1 MSKELELIAGV
12 GAMALLD
19 ALRKD
24 EKNWTS
30 ERDWAIVTAREHF
43 DHVVSVLAASGH
55 TIVAHSEIREMIG
68 PSREVDNCPKCGE
81 TVTWE
86 KSAYDMRD
94 NDDHRYSWVA
104 YCEVCKLDL
113 ELTPDP
119 NPPIAAAEEDQ

>member
-1 MSKELELIAGV
+1 MSGELAVDIIACAVLEAGNRSV
-12 GAMALLD
+12 RGGLYDHEAD
-19 ALRKD
+19 AI
-24 EKNWTS
+24 
-30 ERDWAIVTAREHF
+30 AA
-43 DHVVSVLAASGH
+43 HVVSVLAASGH
-55 TIVAHSEIREMIG
+55 TIVAHSEILEMIG